1 MEGAGGDGAG
11 GGGVNQEEMDRI
23 KADMEAEV
31 RRNEEQME
39 EMKRS
44 WEEKQKE
51 MEKEY
56 QVCLLSTQLHMFHYS
71 SEVHVRLWW

>member
-56 QVCLLSTQLHMFHYS
+56 QVSLLTYLHMFHHS
-71 SEVHVRLWW
+71 SEVHVYLWW